1 MSYKKTEF
9 DNVILRLA
17 DDASIPFD
25 EGNRDY
31 QEYKSWLAEGNTPQD
46 LDELTWADIRSKRDV
61 ILQNTDWTMIP
72 GATVDQAQ
80 WSAYRQV
87 IRDIP
92 QTFTDFAPKNVIWP
106 TQTSSAGPNT

>member
-46 LDELTWADIRSKRDV
+46 LDE
-61 ILQNTDWTMIP
+61 
-72 GATVDQAQ
+72 
-80 WSAYRQV
+80 
-87 IRDIP
+87 
-92 QTFTDFAPKNVIWP
+92 
-106 TQTSSAGPNT
+106 